1 MTKDTAVGAWPTSPN
16 ATQAHVVER
25 ARFCLKQRSA
35 EVSLTEISRAA
46 HHSPSTLI
54 YQFGSFAGLK
64 DAVFVDIV
72 LELSERVLGI
82 LPDPSEGPTAAAKAI
97 ASELKSW
104 VTEESDA
111 AEFVMRHKPTNLEG
125 AASHRPAGPLLGLAA
140 ALLPSLKASS
150 DNEGALRVVHQTA
163 NAVICFAEASGVES
177 ALASY
182 LETTIANLD
191 SAVALLD

>member
-1 MTKDTAVGAWPTSPN
+1 MVD
-16 ATQAHVVER
+16 R

-72 LELSERVLGI
+72 LEFAERALAI
-82 LPDPSEGPTAAAKAI
+82 LPDQTAGPTATATALAG
-97 ASELKSW
+97 ELLSW
-104 VTEESDA
+104 VGEESDA
-111 AEFVMRHKPTNLEG
+111 AEFVMRHKPTSLEG
-125 AASHRPAGPLLGLAA
+125 AASHRSAEPLQGVAA
-140 ALLPSLKASS
+140 ALLPSLASAS
-150 DNEGALRVVHQTA
+150 DQEAALRVVHQTA
-163 NAVICFAEASGVES
+163 NAVICFAEATSSE
-177 ALASY
+177 ATLASY

-191 SAVALLD
+191 AAVGLLG